1 MRVMILALAFAAAG
15 CAALPQ
21 EVRIRVPDWMR
32 GQGESRP
39 ADASGSA
46 SAGPVQAN
54 PQTSA
59 APPPASAAPSS
70 AAPSSATPP
79 STTSPSTTSPST
91 TSSSAAAGAQGF
103 SYPTGAFASVH
114 QAFTAQVPQRFG
126 AGQSQASI
134 IAALRNEGYA
144 CAPAAGGAQVCER
157 LRPIGQGC
165 EDVFVVTAPAGGGGI
180 GDVRRRC
187 PVGVTAPQGAPL
199 G

>member
-1 MRVMILALAFAAAG
+1 MILAFAFLAAG

-46 SAGPVQAN
+46 SAGPAQAN

-59 APPPASAAPSS
+59 APPPTSAAPSS
-70 AAPSSATPP
+70 TAPSSATSP
-79 STTSPSTTSPST
+79 TTG
-91 TSSSAAAGAQGF
+91 SSSAAAGAQGF

-126 AGQSQASI
+126 PGQSQASI

>member
-46 SAGPVQAN
+46 STGPAQAN

-70 AAPSSATPP
+70 ATPP
-79 STTSPSTTSPST
+79 STA
-91 TSSSAAAGAQGF
+91 SSSAAAGAQGF

-144 CAPAAGGAQVCER
+144 CAPAAGGGQVCER